1 MIVILQPVPGAV
13 QVLSS
18 SYRLLCCSWERL
30 ALECRPRDV
39 GVIWKKSSK
48 PSHSSAEGTESVGQT
63 LLVHFRKVY
72 LERKDRVAAFRKYS
86 DDKVTFR

>member
-1 MIVILQPVPGAV
+1 MQDEHCPRLPDCRAVP
-13 QVLSS
+13 
-18 SYRLLCCSWERL
+18 WERL
-30 ALECRPRDV
+30 ALECRPRDF

-72 LERKDRVAAFRKYS
+72 LGRKDRVAAFRKYS
-86 DDKVTFR
+86 DDKVPFR